1 MNEQVIAD
9 LMNFIERAPA
19 RFYRLAL
26 LVGPLGSGKTPL
38 IKNLAEYLGSSIV
51 NVNLELSSELL
62 AFSPRSRPFQVAPIL
77 ADLVESSSEPTLLD
91 NIEILFDPALK
102 LDPLRLLEN
111 LSRNRTIIA
120 SWQGSLINGNLVYAE
135 PGHPEYHSYKE
146 IDAEVIILTHDERI
160 QR

>member
-1 MNEQVIAD
+1 MSEPIIED
-9 LMNFIERAPA
+9 LLNFIARAPA

-38 IKNLAEYLGSSIV
+38 IKKLAECLGSSIV
-51 NVNLELSSELL
+51 NVNLQLSSELL
-62 AFSPRSRPFQVAPIL
+62 AFSPRLRPFQVAPIL

-111 LSRNRTIIA
+111 LSRNRTVIA
-120 SWQGSLINGNLVYAE
+120 SWQGSMIGGRLVYAE
-135 PGHPEYHSYKE
+135 PDHPEYRSYST
-146 IDAEVIILTHDERI
+146 IDAEIIPLANYERI
-160 QR
+160 QT

>member
-51 NVNLELSSELL
+51 NVNLQLSSELL

-77 ADLVESSSEPTLLD
+77 ADLVESS
-91 NIEILFDPALK
+91 
-102 LDPLRLLEN
+102 
-111 LSRNRTIIA
+111 
-120 SWQGSLINGNLVYAE
+120 
-135 PGHPEYHSYKE
+135 
-146 IDAEVIILTHDERI
+146 
-160 QR
+160 

>member
-1 MNEQVIAD
+1 MSEPIIED
-9 LMNFIERAPA
+9 LLNFIARAPA

-38 IKNLAEYLGSSIV
+38 IKKLAECLGSSIV
-51 NVNLELSSELL
+51 NVNLQLSRELL
-62 AFSPRSRPFQVAPIL
+62 AFSPRSRPFQVTPIL

-111 LSRNRTIIA
+111 LSRNRTVIA
-120 SWQGSLINGNLVYAE
+120 SWQGSMIGGRLVYAE
-135 PGHPEYHSYKE
+135 PDHPEYRSYST
-146 IDAEVIILTHDERI
+146 IDAEIIPLANYERI
-160 QR
+160 QT

>member
-1 MNEQVIAD
+1 MSEPIIED
-9 LMNFIERAPA
+9 LLNFIARAPA

-51 NVNLELSSELL
+51 NVNLQLSSELL